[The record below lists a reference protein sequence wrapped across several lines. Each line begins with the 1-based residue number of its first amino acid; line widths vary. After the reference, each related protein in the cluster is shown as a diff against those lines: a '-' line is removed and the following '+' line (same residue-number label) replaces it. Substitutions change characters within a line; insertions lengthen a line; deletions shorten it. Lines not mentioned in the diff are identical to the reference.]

1 MKWKIHTKERNKALE
16 WFGKN
21 ASHFKFGGGS
31 TQQFIF
37 HAQQNAIERTFP
49 SPAERMLTVSDLET
63 ALKLIRAVKRTNDAL
78 KPIIKRAANG
88 AMPTR
93 HSARKKRNG
102 NCRYRWPKGSH
113 NRQPQPF
120 RICIYRRTLM
130 LK

>member
-63 ALKLIRAVKRTNDAL
+63 ALKLTRAVKRTNDAL
-78 KPIIKRAANG
+78 KPIIKRAARSKRRQVKL
-88 AMPTR
+88 AQ
-93 HSARKKRNG
+93 RKKKKKR
-102 NCRYRWPKGSH
+102 KLSLSVAK
-113 NRQPQPF
+113 
-120 RICIYRRTLM
+120 RIAQQTTATIQDMYI
-130 LK
+130 